1 MKLKLK
7 DYKALKTKKYIK
19 TNNIYIYFNGI
30 NQNSTSWIKTKQ
42 EFKNM
47 NFDYYQIF
55 NKTAIKIL
63 ENSIYKNNKPVIN
76 GVTFLVKPIN
86 LNNKPIYKKIIF
98 RNIENLMFVFLAIKL
113 NNKIYILSQFKKVT
127 TLNYYKNKLL
137 LYQFGITYLKSY
149 F

>member
-7 DYKALKTKKYIK
+7 DYKTLKTKKYLK
-19 TNNIYIYFNGI
+19 TNNIYIYVNGI
-30 NQNSTSWIKTKQ
+30 NKNSISFIKTKQ

-55 NKTAIKIL
+55 NKTSIKIL
-63 ENSIYKNNKPVIN
+63 ENSIYKNNKTIIN
-76 GVTFLVKPIN
+76 GVTFLIKPIN
-86 LNNKPIYKKIIF
+86 NKLISKKVIF
-98 RNIENLMFVFLAIKL
+98 HNIKNLMFVFLTIKL
-113 NNKIYILSQFKKVT
+113 NNKIYILNQFKKVS

-149 F
+149 L

>member
-7 DYKALKTKKYIK
+7 DYKALKTKKYLK

-30 NQNSTSWIKTKQ
+30 NQNSTCWIKTKQ

-55 NKTAIKIL
+55 NKTSIKIL
-63 ENSIYKNNKPVIN
+63 KNSIYKNNKSIIN
-76 GVTFLVKPIN
+76 GVTFLVKPQ
-86 LNNKPIYKKIIF
+86 NNKPISKKIIF

-113 NNKIYILSQFKKVT
+113 NNKIYIFNQFKKVS
-127 TLNYYKNKLL
+127 TLNYYKKQTIIN
-137 LYQFGITYLKSY
+137 INSE
-149 F
+149 